1 MSFDAKSVE
10 CLTIRVHFAKDNP
23 KPASA
28 PYLPATV
35 WQAHIN
41 NKNPIQLNRKATI
54 INRNRKKK
62 LKVNIKIEMLCKKS
76 CNTNPQSLTCN
87 KILNVLF
94 LKINHKIKMG
104 YPLIIWWT

>member
-54 INRNRKKK
+54 IKEIEKK
-62 LKVNIKIEMLCKKS
+62 
-76 CNTNPQSLTCN
+76 Q
-87 KILNVLF
+87 
-94 LKINHKIKMG
+94 
-104 YPLIIWWT
+104 